1 MAGVRQPFWPPE
13 ATGRQISLSRI
24 TPWPG
29 LVFVHKPLSHR
40 QWSTSHV
47 LDILTMSMFSV
58 DWDLRRIGKMAIWV
72 IRAGWIGENEGKQLR
87 DHNDESRS

>member
-1 MAGVRQPFWPPE
+1 MVASIKCSLAGVGFCPQTIIP
-13 ATGRQISLSRI
+13 
-24 TPWPG
+24 
-29 LVFVHKPLSHR
+29 R